1 MTTVFRNIPFA
12 HLNMTNVII
21 SYYIEVVNVMVTF
34 AALPLIY
41 VMSIHPLPL
50 VIAQFCTVGTFCCGS
65 LIVALGSTVSCFQ
78 ILYVTQFEILFT
90 LDPATVGWRTFLL
103 LAGLVI
109 CPMTMVAVFMTL
121 KGIHV
126 DKSVANL
133 TQTVYNGEGV
143 QFLAIYSICWTVLF
157 LVLSSMA
164 FVFIPLFFKKK
175 QNQHNSQLPPPRIIS
190 LQRYLLGALGLVVLL
205 LTSVYGTKENEGRP
219 FTLLNLFLL
228 FIFNLLLAY
237 HLTEKE
243 TRTVVRRYIFNLFG
257 IEENN
262 NNNMTRRLGRIS
274 RENTS
279 EHILVPPHSTIRDT
293 VMTSSSTT
301 NVLSNSTFI
310 NVLPV
315 RNNFEDA

>member
-1 MTTVFRNIPFA
+1 MTTVFRNLPFA

-65 LIVALGSTVSCFQ
+65 LIVALGSAVSCFQ

-143 QFLAIYSICWTVLF
+143 HCAVPGYLFYLLDCAVSSPQFHGLCVHSTVLQE
-157 LVLSSMA
+157 
-164 FVFIPLFFKKK
+164 K
-175 QNQHNSQLPPPRIIS
+175 
-190 LQRYLLGALGLVVLL
+190 
-205 LTSVYGTKENEGRP
+205 TKP
-219 FTLLNLFLL
+219 
-228 FIFNLLLAY
+228 A
-237 HLTEKE
+237 
-243 TRTVVRRYIFNLFG
+243 
-257 IEENN
+257 
-262 NNNMTRRLGRIS
+262 
-274 RENTS
+274 
-279 EHILVPPHSTIRDT
+279 
-293 VMTSSSTT
+293 
-301 NVLSNSTFI
+301 
-310 NVLPV
+310 
-315 RNNFEDA
+315 

>member
-1 MTTVFRNIPFA
+1 
-12 HLNMTNVII
+12 
-21 SYYIEVVNVMVTF
+21 
-34 AALPLIY
+34 
-41 VMSIHPLPL
+41 
-50 VIAQFCTVGTFCCGS
+50 
-65 LIVALGSTVSCFQ
+65 
-78 ILYVTQFEILFT
+78 
-90 LDPATVGWRTFLL
+90 
-103 LAGLVI
+103 
-109 CPMTMVAVFMTL
+109 MTL

-126 DKSVANL
+126 DKGVANL

-175 QNQHNSQLPPPRIIS
+175 QNQHNGQLPPPRIIS
-190 LQRYLLGALGLVVLL
+190 LKRYLLGALGLVVVL
-205 LTSVYGTKENEGRP
+205 LTSVFGTKENEGRP
-219 FTLLNLFLL
+219 FTLLNLFFL

-243 TRTVVRRYIFNLFG
+243 TRTVVQRYIFNLFG

-262 NNNMTRRLGRIS
+262 NNNMTRRLGRRRS
-274 RENTS
+274 SENTS
-279 EHILVPPHSTIRDT
+279 EHIPPHSTIRDT

-301 NVLSNSTFI
+301 NALSNNSTFI

-315 RNNFEDA
+315 RNNFEVA